1 MSRKTQQS
9 SSIRHAA
16 STLASL
22 ATAASLLFSFECVAA
37 PDLEA
42 GIKAYSKGRFEKAFP
57 ILHHHADLGNTEAQM
72 YLCRLYQQRGDT
84 LENPGL
90 AYQWCKEAA
99 SEGLVDAQF
108 ELGVMYLEG
117 VGIEQDDDQAL
128 EWIFRASLQ
137 GHKQAERLMGQIMQ
151 GDFSIGC

>member
-1 MSRKTQQS
+1 MSEKYQKPAGSRRIAGVIGGLFTATS
-9 SSIRHAA
+9 LFFSLECAA
-16 STLASL
+16 AH
-22 ATAASLLFSFECVAA
+22 
-37 PDLEA
+37 DLEQ
-42 GIKAYSKGRFEKAFP
+42 GINAYSKGRFEKAYP
-57 ILHHHADLGNTEAQM
+57 ILRHHADLGNTEAQM
-72 YLCRLYQQRGDT
+72 YLCRLYLQSDNAPED
-84 LENPGL
+84 LDL
-90 AYQWCKEAA
+90 AYEWCKEAA

-137 GHKQAERLMGQIMQ
+137 GHKQAERLMDQILQ

>member
-1 MSRKTQQS
+1 MSHKIQQS

-37 PDLEA
+37 RDLEA
-42 GIKAYSKGRFEKAFP
+42 GINAYSKGRFEQAFP
-57 ILHHHADLGNTEAQM
+57 ILHHHAGLGNAMARM
-72 YLCRLYQQRGDT
+72 YLCRLYQQSDGELKNAD
-84 LENPGL
+84 L
-90 AYQWCKEAA
+90 AYQWCKRAA
-99 SEGLVDAQF
+99 ADGLDEAQF

-117 VGIEQDDDQAL
+117 VGTEQDDDQAL

-137 GHKQAERLMGQIMQ
+137 GHEQAERLMNEILQ